1 MPHRWPIWHPTTP
14 CPSPLPP
21 QAAAIPG
28 DRVLL
33 DEARRAASRLLAEQ
47 PDPRQWRPELVGL
60 VASDSLLELDTLS
73 LPSMG

>member
-1 MPHRWPIWHPTTP
+1 MCSIGDASAIPQLPARL
-14 CPSPLPP
+14 PSP

-47 PDPRQWRPELVGL
+47 PDPRLWRPELVGL

>member
-1 MPHRWPIWHPTTP
+1 M
-14 CPSPLPP
+14 
-21 QAAAIPG
+21 
-28 DRVLL
+28 LL

-47 PDPRQWRPELVGL
+47 PDPRLWRPELVGL